1 MITDACQWEFVKHW
15 YFCNPA
21 NGVKHWLLLMP
32 ASGSVLNTGTIPDAC
47 QWEFVKH
54 WYFCNPANG
63 VKHWLLLT
71 SASGSVLNTVLLKGY
86 PYLLTELSHSFPCP
100 PFQEAKPRTGK
111 TKGSDE
117 LEG

>member
-1 MITDACQWEFVKHW
+1 MVYLACLK
-15 YFCNPA
+15 
-21 NGVKHWLLLMP
+21 
-32 ASGSVLNTGTIPDAC
+32 VLP
-47 QWEFVKH
+47 
-54 WYFCNPANG
+54 
-63 VKHWLLLT
+63 
-71 SASGSVLNTVLLKGY
+71 KGY